1 MAYAYVRAFVRVC
14 VHVPGSPSLCV
25 CVHVVRA
32 CLCARA
38 CARVRALQATA
49 AAFVGSPSPV
59 HRTRHRTAAAATP
72 AHAGVLEPVRRSPP
86 LRAHRSARTAA
97 QMVAGGGSEDVV
109 SPFAADEV
117 GTKVGGKE
125 IAFTVE
131 GVDTVLDS
139 VRPYLIAG
147 TVLPLLPRLPGCAR
161 SPARRR
167 VCRAGT
173 QRHAC

>member
-14 VHVPGSPSLCV
+14 VHVSGSPSLCV

-147 TVLPLLPRLPGCAR
+147 TVLPLLPRLPGWAR
-161 SPARRR
+161 SPAPRR